1 MFILQNSKTIAC
13 NIFNYSLRF
22 GQADLM
28 NEGFLSVDLGETPKQ
43 KPLHYITGYDFGLH
57 LYTNNQRHS
66 LQQYAEIP
74 DLVWE

>member
-1 MFILQNSKTIAC
+1 
-13 NIFNYSLRF
+13 
-22 GQADLM
+22 M
-28 NEGFLSVDLGETPKQ
+28 NEGFPSVDLGETPKQ

-57 LYTNNQRHS
+57 LYTYNQRHS